1 MKIIDY
7 WVATYLSLFKK
18 DERKELIASLFVLQY
33 LWGMNIISIL
43 AFLSPIITK
52 RWSMNFIPVAA
63 TIGILGVSIALWI
76 RNRLEKRYIENYEH
90 IEHISTRI
98 PKVLAF
104 IVLVFHLLATIWFFF
119 LCFRSFRF
127 LVR

>member
-7 WVATYLSLFKK
+7 WVATYFSLV
-18 DERKELIASLFVLQY
+18 RKYGIIGIIRTNNLLQY